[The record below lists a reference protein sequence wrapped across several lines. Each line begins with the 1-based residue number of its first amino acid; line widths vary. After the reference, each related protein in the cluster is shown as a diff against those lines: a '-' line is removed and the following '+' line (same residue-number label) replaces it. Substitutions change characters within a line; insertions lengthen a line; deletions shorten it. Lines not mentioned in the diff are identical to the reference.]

1 MPALRMTQA
10 HAHAVRRPRWA
21 SVTAAAC
28 VALVSA
34 TVAHAQGASREVLT
48 LPAALRLAA
57 DRSPL
62 LEQVEARFSIAR
74 GENRTLG
81 QWPNPVLEYRRENLG
96 APIDPDEFFTAYIPI
111 DVTGRRIQLARATR
125 RGAERVSAERAAAR
139 RDVELMI
146 AQSWLTAAL
155 SRDLGET
162 ATRQYDAVAEVSR
175 LQAERAREGVASEAS
190 ALRTRVEA
198 DRLAHQAALAEA
210 RAIGD
215 RQSLA
220 AALGM
225 SADSLPP
232 LPSVLTAEAIPELR
246 GADDLAALGEE
257 ALLDRARAGRD
268 ELRAATVAREEA
280 SLRQGVERG
289 AVLGDWQ
296 LQGGSKLTGGFM
308 TGQVGLA
315 VPLPFFNRNAGARE
329 RAQGAVREADAVW
342 RSTMLTVRGE
352 VLAAAAQLRRLLVL
366 GDRLATTPTDGDT
379 IAESARIAYTEGHMT
394 LLELLDAERAAADA
408 RTTAL
413 QYRADLLLAR
423 LALARAVGA
432 SLLAGETP

>member
-1 MPALRMTQA
+1 MHETRTREAHRALRRPWWT
-10 HAHAVRRPRWA
+10 AVTGAVWA
-21 SVTAAAC
+21 ALAC
-28 VALVSA
+28 AS
-34 TVAHAQGASREVLT
+34 VAHAQEASREVLT
-48 LPAALRLAA
+48 LPAALQLAA
-57 DRSPL
+57 ERSPL

-111 DVTGRRIQLARATR
+111 DVTGRRVQLARATR
-125 RGAERVSAERAAAR
+125 RGAERVTAERAAAR
-139 RDVELMI
+139 RDAELAI

-198 DRLAHQAALAEA
+198 DRLAHQAALAES
-210 RAIGD
+210 RAIRD
-215 RQSLA
+215 RQALA
-220 AALGM
+220 AVLGL
-225 SADSLPP
+225 SADSMPA
-232 LPSVLTAEAIPELR
+232 LPSVLTAE
-246 GADDLAALGEE
+246 GAADVRVADALAALPEE
-257 ALLDRARAGRD
+257 ALLARARAGRD

-280 SLRQGVERG
+280 SLRQGVARG
-289 AVLGDWQ
+289 AVLGDWE

-342 RSTMLTVRGE
+342 RSAMLSVRGE
-352 VLAAAAQLRRLLVL
+352 VLSAAAQLRRLLAL
-366 GDRLATTPTDGDT
+366 GERMATTPADGDV
-379 IAESARIAYTEGHMT
+379 IAASARIAYTEGHMT
-394 LLELLDAERAAADA
+394 LLELLDAQRAAADA

-413 QYRADLLLAR
+413 QFRADLLLAR

-432 SLLAGETP
+432 SLLSGETP